1 MGSCVHRRPAAAR
14 TSSTGPGF
22 TASYRRSE
30 NAIGSCL
37 MEPNPLLPSIP
48 VLIAVVVGVVILV
61 AVIVIVIGARRTKRR
76 NSVLRSHQ
84 SHNPG
89 SGHPDEG

>member
-1 MGSCVHRRPAAAR
+1 
-14 TSSTGPGF
+14 
-22 TASYRRSE
+22 
-30 NAIGSCL
+30 

-48 VLIAVVVGVVILV
+48 VLIAIVVGVVILV
-61 AVIVIVIGARRTKRR
+61 AVIVIVIGARRAKRR
-76 NSVLRSHQ
+76 GPVLPSRE